1 MSEMLDK
8 LKELVKNSDDTCAEF
23 LLDDSGIPYKV
34 YEEEEWIDEG
44 KYQLNCFYVE
54 IEGKYY
60 GFSQSRSGS
69 YYSDYYYSIDDVWEF
84 TPDTRYHIH
93 YTFPSK
99 EVAQEFVKWMSG
111 SGEQQMWNYGDL
123 ELNRE
128 IKYDYEK
135 GSFEIGNKFEENQ

>member
-1 MSEMLDK
+1 MLYK
-8 LKELVKNSDDTCAEF
+8 LKELVKNSDDTDAEC
-23 LLDDSGIPYKV
+23 LLDSNKISYTL
-34 YEEEEWIDEG
+34 YEEEEWVDEG
-44 KYQLNCFYVE
+44 KYQHSCLYVE

-84 TPDTRYHIH
+84 TPDTRYHVN

-99 EVAQEFVKWMSG
+99 EVAQEFVSWMSCC
-111 SGEQQMWNYGDL
+111 GEGIMGNSGDL

-135 GSFEIGNKFEENQ
+135 GSFEIGNKFDE